1 MKNFVKEWRRD
12 TILTNKYII
21 TFSNYFY
28 DEIKYIFDY
37 INFRL
42 KEPVIAK
49 DLYNKIIYSIYSLEY
64 FPQRYPKIN
73 NFKNQNF
80 HKLIVS
86 NYIIIYE
93 IDNSLNQVLILHIFH
108 NTQNY
113 LNFL

>member
-1 MKNFVKEWRRD
+1 MKEWRRD

-28 DEIKYIFDY
+28 DEIEYIFDY
-37 INFRL
+37 ITFRL
-42 KEPVIAK
+42 KEPITAK
-49 DLYNKIIYSIYSLEY
+49 NLYNDIIYSIYKLEY
-64 FPQRYPKIN
+64 FPQRHPKIN

-80 HKLIVS
+80 HKLIVN

-93 IDNSLNQVLILHIFH
+93 INDISNEVLILHIFH